1 MLFVSGASIVGN
13 TILKGHMHWYEWSR
27 DNDLGTAATRK
38 SPLVNRRSR
47 NRLLRI
53 SRGKRRVILCDFRFS
68 SSFQEIDMILLTW
81 PE

>member
-1 MLFVSGASIVGN
+1 MLFVSEASIVGN
-13 TILKGHMHWYEWSR
+13 TILKGHMHRYEWSR

-53 SRGKRRVILCDFRFS
+53 SLEGKGGSYFVILGFRLVFKK
-68 SSFQEIDMILLTW
+68 
-81 PE
+81 